1 MTEQINAALKRKR
14 ESLLMKIIDD
24 ILDFLFQKKDPMA
37 KNRVE
42 LIMRFVRGHIGQL
55 DGLDIF
61 NQRAQVRK
69 IQDLLS
75 SVAKNENKTCKKV
88 EALLTRMNSRISKT
102 DKAS

>member
-1 MTEQINAALKRKR
+1 
-14 ESLLMKIIDD
+14 MKIIDD

-69 IQDLLS
+69 I
-75 SVAKNENKTCKKV
+75 
-88 EALLTRMNSRISKT
+88 
-102 DKAS
+102 